1 MLYLL
6 CTCEMTSTIVS
17 YHKKYGKCNGNTIA
31 VDH

>member
-6 CTCEMTSTIVS
+6 CTCEMTSTIVRH
-17 YHKKYGKCNGNTIA
+17 HKTYGKCNGNTIA